1 MRRRGRSGNL
11 ADMPRLQVEGAELHY
26 EDTGG
31 GGTPVVFAHGL
42 LWSGTMYRFQIEALR
57 GDYRCISF
65 DFRGQGRSP
74 VADSGYDMDT
84 LARDAARLIE
94 KLRAAPCHFVGL
106 SMGGFI
112 GMRLAL
118 RRPELLRTL
127 VLVATAADPEPALN
141 KPKYALMGLV
151 TRALG
156 MRPLIVPIMKILFGR
171 TFLRDP
177 AKAAL
182 RQSLRQELLDND
194 VRGSLLALRGV
205 LDRAGLM
212 DELGSIR
219 TPTLVLS
226 GEEDVAVRPKRSR
239 RTADRIPGARF
250 KMLPRAGHTSSVEQ
264 PEAVTAAL
272 KEFFGSV

>member
-1 MRRRGRSGNL
+1 MRGRGASGNL
-11 ADMPRLQVEGAELHY
+11 RRMPRMQVEGAELHY

-31 GGTPVVFAHGL
+31 PGAPIVFAHGL
-42 LWSGTMYRFQIEALR
+42 LWSGAMYRFQIEALR
-57 GDYRCISF
+57 GEHRCISF
-65 DFRGQGRSP
+65 DFRGQGQSP

-94 KLRAAPCHFVGL
+94 KLGAAPCHFVGL

-127 VLVATAADPEPALN
+127 SLLETAADPEPALN
-141 KPKYALMGLV
+141 KPKYALMGLI

-156 MRPLIVPIMKILFGR
+156 TRPLLAPIMKILFGK

-177 AKAAL
+177 AKAGL
-182 RQSLRQELLDND
+182 RESLREELLRND
-194 VRGSLLALRGV
+194 VRGSVRALKGV
-205 LDRAGLM
+205 IDRAGLL
-212 DELGSIR
+212 DQLGGIR

-226 GEEDVAVRPKRSR
+226 GEEDIAVRPERSR
-239 RTADRIPGARF
+239 RTAALIPGARVA
-250 KMLPRAGHTSSVEQ
+250 MLPRAGHSSSLEQ

-272 KEFFGSV
+272 REFFRSS

>member
-1 MRRRGRSGNL
+1 
-11 ADMPRLQVEGAELHY
+11 MPRLQVEGAELHY

-57 GDYRCISF
+57 GEHRCISF

-74 VADSGYDMDT
+74 IADSGYDMDT

-127 VLVATAADPEPALN
+127 TLLETAADPEPALN
-141 KPKYALMGLV
+141 KPKYALMGLIIRALG
-151 TRALG
+151 TRAL
-156 MRPLIVPIMKILFGR
+156 VAPIMKIMFGR

-226 GEEDVAVRPKRSR
+226 GEEDVAVRPQCSR
-239 RTADRIPGARF
+239 RTAERIPGARF
-250 KMLPRAGHTSSVEQ
+250 KMLPRAGHTSSMEQ

-272 KEFFGSV
+272 REFFSSV